1 MQDISWQ
8 EEDQKEIT
16 QVFPKMRQII
26 QKEHISWQVQ
36 FIQKCPKVGQIN
48 PKKGNIL
55 WQQGYNSSKNGLRH
69 GRRSHHPKRGC
80 FKSGGPGF
88 VQKGVVSRAEGIV
101 SSENGML

>member
-1 MQDISWQ
+1 MAGRGSKRDNPGISKN
-8 EEDQKEIT
+8 ETDH
-16 QVFPKMRQII
+16 PKRTHFMAAG
-26 QKEHISWQVQ
+26 VQ

-48 PKKGNIL
+48 PKKGNIS